1 MKMPWGR
8 YKGSELAA
16 IPADY
21 LEWVRENLSLRPE
34 LAYEIDCLVRGG
46 LQRIVDRRQAL
57 MKIVSSLDDRQ
68 VAKLLGYAT
77 KLLRAHRPD

>member
-46 LQRIVDRRQAL
+46 SQRMADRRQAL
-57 MKIVSSLDDRQ
+57 VEMVSSFDDRQ
-68 VAKLLGYAT
+68 VAKLLGFAT
-77 KLLRAHRPD
+77 KLLRANHPD

>member
-16 IPADY
+16 IPAEY

-46 LQRIVDRRQAL
+46 PQHMSDRRQAL
-57 MKIVSSLDDRQ
+57 VEVVSSLDDKQ
-68 VAKLLGYAT
+68 VAELLGYAT
-77 KLLRAHRPD
+77 RRLRTNRPD

>member
-8 YKGSELAA
+8 YKGNELAA
-16 IPADY
+16 IPAEY

-46 LQRIVDRRQAL
+46 SQRIVDRRRAL
-57 MKIVSSLDDRQ
+57 VEMVSSLDDRQ

-77 KLLRAHRPD
+77 KLLRADRPD

>member
-16 IPADY
+16 VPAEY
-21 LEWVRENLSLRPE
+21 LEWLRENLSLRPE
-34 LAYEIDCLVRGG
+34 LAYEIDCLARGG
-46 LQRIVDRRQAL
+46 PQRMADRRQAL
-57 MKIVSSLDDRQ
+57 VEMVSSLDDRH

-77 KLLRAHRPD
+77 KLLRADRPD